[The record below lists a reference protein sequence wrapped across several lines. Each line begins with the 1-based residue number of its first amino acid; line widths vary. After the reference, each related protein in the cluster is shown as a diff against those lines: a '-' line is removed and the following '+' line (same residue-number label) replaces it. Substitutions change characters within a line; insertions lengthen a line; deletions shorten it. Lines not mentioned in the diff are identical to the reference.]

1 MSHSPRNNGQ
11 IHKWLAVF
19 AAFLLLNATTLRF
32 PSFVDA
38 NGSDH
43 TLLEFGTKDAY
54 VSTDFVPNNA
64 LVQAPKSKDE
74 RITNE
79 VLEETNATSD
89 EKVGDGAVAMSHEG
103 PFFKGSQSLT
113 LNHF

>member
-19 AAFLLLNATTLRF
+19 AAFLLLNAIYIISTTLRF

-54 VSTDFVPNNA
+54 VSTDYVPNNA

-89 EKVGDGAVAMSHEG
+89 EKVGDGAVAMKAHSSKEA
-103 PFFKGSQSLT
+103 KNQ
-113 LNHF
+113 